1 MRDAARLMLKVEEL
15 SGQKMT
21 MLEALRPSMFD
32 FIVDAALEQSMLK
45 MDDVDDLASPSFAI
59 KIKYSLQKI
68 AHYKKLSAIRRLD
81 QSREDLISREEKDQA
96 EEFMYILGAE
106 WTTKVQTKAMKV
118 LKERKEF
125 KKTKLPSCQDMKTLA
140 EHTTEALRKADL
152 KDKSYM

>member
-1 MRDAARLMLKVEEL
+1 M
-15 SGQKMT
+15 
-21 MLEALRPSMFD
+21 
-32 FIVDAALEQSMLK
+32 
-45 MDDVDDLASPSFAI
+45 
-59 KIKYSLQKI
+59 

-118 LKERKEF
+118 LKERKEY

-152 KDKSYM
+152 IDKSYSNFNHVQRIVQARLLMYNRRRSGKIDGLKLVFFTLIFNELAY